1 MEILIN
7 ISGWVGT
14 VLIVI
19 AYYLVSANKIPVTD
33 KNYQWLN
40 LVGSV
45 LLGVNVLYRQAW
57 PAFALEV
64 VWGVIAI
71 MALAKLRMKN

>member
-7 ISGWVGT
+7 ISGWAGT

-45 LLGVNVLYRQAW
+45 LLGVNVLSRQAW

>member
-7 ISGWVGT
+7 ISGWAGT